1 MSFVVIIQLYY
12 LEAPI
17 ISYMI
22 ESHRELVFCIIPLL
36 SLVVI
41 GFFKLNEQIY
51 YLLSILI

>member
-1 MSFVVIIQLYY
+1 MSFVVIIHPYY
-12 LEAPI
+12 LEASI

-22 ESHRELVFCIIPLL
+22 ESHREVVFYIIPLL